1 MKRLNSKELQSF
13 AESLNTISEKT
24 KPEDININMLDM
36 LGPLMKSRFSGGTAG
51 LRDALRK
58 KMIEK
63 GGDPAEVDAYMK
75 KLQQNKTAPE
85 ASSDA
90 ETKTEPET
98 LAQKNART
106 QKENE
111 KKLADIE
118 YLRQQ
123 RRERNQKPSVSNL
136 PSDLKD
142 TEQKA
147 TAAGQKVAG
156 KPMGGLPADYKKT
169 ELEAGKT
176 AERSRTG
183 AGLPVSGGGNQGQ
196 GSTTK
201 PQLTDQQKVRA
212 EYDRL
217 RYSKDPKER
226 AQAASYGKAMA
237 AAGAAKK
244 NFSGYK
250 SAAELSKPAGNIVKS
265 GSGATLSSAPKNDLA
280 KGSTPIVVNRGTTEK
295 TSYAYNKPVMGSMAQ
310 RLQAIRA
317 RQGRPQAQPTAQPGV
332 KKPVQSSADAASKVL
347 NNTSDKIR
355 QDAMNTVNKRYA
367 SSIDQLATDMMIK
380 NIKKPGNNTVKPTS
394 NTQTKSKPA
403 VTSKPVVTPNQKSS
417 IQQKVDNVKKPVQT
431 GDKPVVKVNPDTS
444 EMELKQK
451 RSKAA
456 TDKIKSSLDMS

>member
-36 LGPLMKSRFSGGTAG
+36 LGPLMKSGFSGGAAG

-75 KLQQNKTAPE
+75 KQQQNKTAPE

-98 LAQKNART
+98 KTKPELETKPSSSSSDTVPAGSFNISPKGSDRRNEVEAQIKKDNAART
-106 QKENE
+106 
-111 KKLADIE
+111 DD
-118 YLRQQ
+118 Q
-123 RRERNQKPSVSNL
+123 RVEP
-136 PSDLKD
+136 
-142 TEQKA
+142 
-147 TAAGQKVAG
+147 
-156 KPMGGLPADYKKT
+156 
-169 ELEAGKT
+169 KT
-176 AERSRTG
+176 A
-183 AGLPVSGGGNQGQ
+183 P
-196 GSTTK
+196 K
-201 PQLTDQQKVRA
+201 PKLTDQQKVRA

-226 AQAASYGKAMA
+226 SQAASYGKAMA

-244 NFSGYK
+244 DFSGYK

-280 KGSTPIVVNRGTTEK
+280 RGSTPIVVNRGTTEK
-295 TSYAYNKPVMGSMAQ
+295 TSYAYDKPVTGSMAQ

-317 RQGRPQAQPTAQPGV
+317 RSQSRIAAQGGTSATPAVNPT
-332 KKPVQSSADAASKVL
+332 SKVAPL
-347 NNTSDKIR
+347 S
-355 QDAMNTVNKRYA
+355 V
-367 SSIDQLATDMMIK
+367 
-380 NIKKPGNNTVKPTS
+380 S
-394 NTQTKSKPA
+394 NTQTKPA
-403 VTSKPVVTPNQKSS
+403 VTPNQKSS

-444 EMELKQK
+444 EMQLKQK

>member
-36 LGPLMKSRFSGGTAG
+36 LGPLMKSGFSGGTAG

-58 KMIEK
+58 RMIEK
-63 GGDPAEVDAYMK
+63 GGDPAEVDAYIK
-75 KLQQNKTAPE
+75 KMQQNKTAPE

-98 LAQKNART
+98 KTKPDPYQSRPSSTKSDFEDRQAQVIRAQQRDTSATQRQVDKDNQRYGNTVPAGSFNISPKGSDRRNEVEAQIKRDNAART
-106 QKENE
+106 
-111 KKLADIE
+111 DD
-118 YLRQQ
+118 Q
-123 RRERNQKPSVSNL
+123 RVL
-136 PSDLKD
+136 PK
-142 TEQKA
+142 
-147 TAAGQKVAG
+147 
-156 KPMGGLPADYKKT
+156 
-169 ELEAGKT
+169 
-176 AERSRTG
+176 
-183 AGLPVSGGGNQGQ
+183 
-196 GSTTK
+196 
-201 PQLTDQQKVRA
+201 LTDQQKVRA

-226 AQAASYGKAMA
+226 AQAVTYGRQMA

-250 SAAELSKPAGNIVKS
+250 SAADAKKNLPAPAQRTSIADRLKAIRDMRASSQSRITAQGGKPATPAVQPKTQPAGNIVKS
-265 GSGATLSSAPKNDLA
+265 GSGATLSNAPKNDLA

-317 RQGRPQAQPTAQPGV
+317 RQNRPQTP
-332 KKPVQSSADAASKVL
+332 
-347 NNTSDKIR
+347 
-355 QDAMNTVNKRYA
+355 
-367 SSIDQLATDMMIK
+367 
-380 NIKKPGNNTVKPTS
+380 
-394 NTQTKSKPA
+394 PA
-403 VTSKPVVTPNQKSS
+403 VQPKVQPAVQPKVQPDAQTNPAVTPNQKSS
-417 IQQKVDNVKKPVQT
+417 IQRKVDNVRKPVQT
-431 GDKPVVKVNPDTS
+431 GDKPVVKVNPNTS

-451 RSKAA
+451 RSKDA

>member
-24 KPEDININMLDM
+24 KPEDININMVDM

-75 KLQQNKTAPE
+75 KMQQNKTAPE

-90 ETKTEPET
+90 ETKPETET
-98 LAQKNART
+98 LAQTNART

-123 RRERNQKPSVSNL
+123 RRERNQKPPVSNL

-147 TAAGQKVAG
+147 TAAGQRVAG

-280 KGSTPIVVNRGTTEK
+280 KGSTPIVVNRGTAEK
-295 TSYAYNKPVMGSMAQ
+295 TSYAYNKPVTGSMAQ

-317 RQGRPQAQPTAQPGV
+317 RSQSRIAAQGGTPATP
-332 KKPVQSSADAASKVL
+332 AA
-347 NNTSDKIR
+347 
-355 QDAMNTVNKRYA
+355 
-367 SSIDQLATDMMIK
+367 
-380 NIKKPGNNTVKPTS
+380 KPTPKAAPPSVS
-394 NTQTKSKPA
+394 NTQT
-403 VTSKPVVTPNQKSS
+403 KPVVTPNQKSS

>member
-1 MKRLNSKELQSF
+1 MKRLNFKELQSF

-36 LGPLMKSRFSGGTAG
+36 LGPLMKSGFSGGSAG

-75 KLQQNKTAPE
+75 KQQQNKTAPE

-90 ETKTEPET
+90 ETKPEPET

-123 RRERNQKPSVSNL
+123 RRERNQKPPVSNL

-201 PQLTDQQKVRA
+201 PQPTDQQKVRT

-265 GSGATLSSAPKNDLA
+265 GTGATLSSAPKNDLA

-295 TSYAYNKPVMGSMAQ
+295 TSYAYDKPVTGSMAQ

-317 RQGRPQAQPTAQPGV
+317 RSQSRIAAQGGTPATPAVNPTPKSAP
-332 KKPVQSSADAASKVL
+332 PV
-347 NNTSDKIR
+347 
-355 QDAMNTVNKRYA
+355 
-367 SSIDQLATDMMIK
+367 
-380 NIKKPGNNTVKPTS
+380 S
-394 NTQTKSKPA
+394 NTQT
-403 VTSKPVVTPNQKSS
+403 KPVVTPNQKSS
-417 IQQKVDNVKKPVQT
+417 IQRKVDSVKKPVQT
-431 GDKPVVKVNPDTS
+431 GDKPVVKVNPETS
-444 EMELKQK
+444 EMQLKQK